1 MSTRDECLA
10 QGLLFTI
17 SGNLRPRQQPERL
30 LMVTADARAVLVQD
44 LKTMTSDNFYSGSQS
59 PLEQTADI
67 FNRFVSG
74 DAMGHPLPPHEM
86 SPHGQGVFRL
96 RTHDMRFDG
105 WFPAK
110 NFFVIAAIHTKQQ
123 CNAPG
128 FNNAIYAQVRAT
140 RQVIG
145 LNGGTFMTAGDYRD
159 LIQL

>member
-17 SGNLRPRQQPERL
+17 IGNLRRRQRPERL
-30 LMVTADARAVLVQD
+30 LMATADAKAVLVQD
-44 LKTMTSDNFYSGSQS
+44 LTTMTSDNYYPGSQS

-86 SPHGQGVFRL
+86 APRGEGVFRL

-105 WFPAK
+105 WFPIK

-123 CNAPG
+123 CNAAG
-128 FNNAIYAQVRAT
+128 FNDAIFAQILAT
-140 RQVIG
+140 RQAIN
-145 LNGGTFMTAGDYRD
+145 LNGGTYVTAGDYRD